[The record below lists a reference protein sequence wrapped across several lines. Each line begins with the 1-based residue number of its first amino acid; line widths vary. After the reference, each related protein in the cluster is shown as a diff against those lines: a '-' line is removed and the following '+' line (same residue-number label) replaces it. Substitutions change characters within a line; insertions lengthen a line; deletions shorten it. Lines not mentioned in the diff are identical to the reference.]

1 MYRAGWS
8 RPSSSALA
16 LALSCVST
24 DAWTQWL
31 LAAMDEDEKANVL
44 FLRDEMSELPT
55 LVHKLAARSDG
66 AVVLKRIC
74 KNYADDAA
82 VGLVSHAGSSPE
94 GNALEVAVS
103 NQLEDTANVLLD
115 DYSRHVEEAEY
126 DLTEDHLLTENDVVR
141 LFEAFPGVATK
152 FLMAVALCNKPNL
165 VQQGSRCDF
174 AAHQFP
180 ELVRDHASSAP
191 APKSNSGSKW
201 WDKKLD
207 KIWEQSGLSHAST
220 RAEDTAYGERAEAK
234 MIPFVCTKA
243 MAGAQKASRSSQV
256 NSIKSES
263 SRRHVQLAQ
272 QALPFSRLLGKASE
286 HAEATGP
293 AIFESKVLAMI
304 VQLKWEQSCRFMHM
318 AQFYAYCIFI
328 LLYACCTLLYGS
340 AVSTNNQDALTIVW
354 ISLGGSTL
362 YALLLLKR
370 ELHQMV
376 DAWRSSDSTS
386 ACGKIFDT
394 AKGYFNL
401 WNVMDIVNLGAHS
414 FAQHRCLPGC

>member
-1 MYRAGWS
+1 MNGVPCCWS
-8 RPSSSALA
+8 RPSASALA

-94 GNALEVAVS
+94 GDALEVAIS

-141 LFEAFPGVATK
+141 LFDAFPGVATR

-165 VQQGSRCDF
+165 VAQGSRCDF
-174 AAHQFP
+174 AAHHFP

-191 APKSNSGSKW
+191 APKSNNGSKW

-207 KIWEQSGLSHAST
+207 KLWEQRGLSHAST

-234 MIPFVCTKA
+234 MIPFVWC
-243 MAGAQKASRSSQV
+243 V
-256 NSIKSES
+256 
-263 SRRHVQLAQ
+263 
-272 QALPFSRLLGKASE
+272 LP
-286 HAEATGP
+286 
-293 AIFESKVLAMI
+293 
-304 VQLKWEQSCRFMHM
+304 
-318 AQFYAYCIFI
+318 
-328 LLYACCTLLYGS
+328 
-340 AVSTNNQDALTIVW
+340 
-354 ISLGGSTL
+354 
-362 YALLLLKR
+362 
-370 ELHQMV
+370 
-376 DAWRSSDSTS
+376 
-386 ACGKIFDT
+386 
-394 AKGYFNL
+394 NL
-401 WNVMDIVNLGAHS
+401 
-414 FAQHRCLPGC
+414 R